1 MFAFQFTLSGLW
13 HLFFVRLRLSV
24 FFLCVG
30 QLLLIYACCA
40 LGVCHVFIIVF
51 AALSKASTP
60 SCLAVMFFFLVSWRN
75 DNMPG
80 TRFGAVAYDVFFLL
94 GPGIQRITG
103 VFFVSFIHV
112 CLPL

>member
-40 LGVCHVFIIVF
+40 LGVYHVFIIVF

-60 SCLAVMFFFLVSWRN
+60 SCLAVMFFFLLAGGMTTCLALGLVLLH
-75 DNMPG
+75 M
-80 TRFGAVAYDVFFLL
+80 TFF
-94 GPGIQRITG
+94 
-103 VFFVSFIHV
+103 S
-112 CLPL
+112 C